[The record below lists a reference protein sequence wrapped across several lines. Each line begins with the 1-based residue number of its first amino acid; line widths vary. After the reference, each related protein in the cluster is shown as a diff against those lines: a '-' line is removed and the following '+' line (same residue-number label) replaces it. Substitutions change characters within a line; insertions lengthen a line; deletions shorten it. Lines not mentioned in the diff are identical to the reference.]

1 MSAAR
6 EFHEKC
12 KTVFYIEMEWIH
24 KQLLKLKLYAMFIAW
39 TKVCV
44 LPGFSPLPIYTVATF
59 FFKEIGKETL
69 VNKASSLAYNF
80 MLAIFPA
87 IIFLFTLIP
96 YIPKRIGFQ
105 EQLMSLLALI
115 LPHNAYFAF
124 ESTINEIVNI
134 QNGNLLSI
142 GFILSLF
149 FATNGV
155 HKLMIAFNKSSLIV
169 ETRTWLKQRLVAIIL
184 TIIIS
189 FSVIVCIAAMAI
201 SEILLNYIEEEL
213 HYTGNLTSYVIQ
225 LTSWTLLGTLY
236 FITVSILYR
245 YGPAHAKKWKFFSA
259 GSWLAT
265 ILAFLTIWGFSY
277 YINHFN
283 SYNKLYGSIG
293 TLIVMMIWLYL
304 NSLILLVGFELNASV
319 DLSKRSVKIIRPNF
333 NIFKKP
339 LPVENKLEK
348 S

>member
-1 MSAAR
+1 MNW
-6 EFHEKC
+6 
-12 KTVFYIEMEWIH
+12 VH
-24 KQLLKLKLYAMFIAW
+24 KQLLKLRLYSLFIEW

-59 FFKEIGKETL
+59 FFKEIAKDTL

-105 EQLMSLLALI
+105 EQLMSLIALV
-115 LPHNAYFAF
+115 LPNNAYLAF
-124 ESTINEIVNI
+124 ETTLNEIINI
-134 QNGNLLSI
+134 QNGSLLSI
-142 GFILSLF
+142 GFVLSLF

-155 HKLMIAFNKSSLIV
+155 HNLMVAFNRSSLIV

-184 TIIIS
+184 TVVIAL
-189 FSVIVCIAAMAI
+189 SVIVCIAAMAI
-201 SEILLNYIEEEL
+201 GEILLTYIKDEL
-213 HYTGNLTSYVIQ
+213 HYTGNLTYYVIQ
-225 LTSWTLLGTLY
+225 LTRWTLLGVLY

-265 ILAFLTIWGFSY
+265 VLAFLTMWGFSF
-277 YINHFN
+277 YINHFS

-293 TLIVMMIWLYL
+293 TLIVVMIWLYL

-339 LPVENKLEK
+339 LPIEDELKK
-348 S
+348 

>member
-1 MSAAR
+1 MN
-6 EFHEKC
+6 
-12 KTVFYIEMEWIH
+12 WIH
-24 KQLLKLKLYAMFIAW
+24 KQLLKLKIYSFFIEW

-59 FFKEIGKETL
+59 FFKEIGNATL

-105 EQLMSLLALI
+105 EQLMSLLALV
-115 LPHNAYFAF
+115 LPHNAYDAF
-124 ESTINEIVNI
+124 KNTIEDIVTVE
-134 QNGNLLSI
+134 NGRLLSV
-142 GFILSLF
+142 GFVLSLF

-155 HKLMIAFNKSSLIV
+155 HNLMVAFNKSSLIV
-169 ETRTWLKQRLVAIIL
+169 ETRTWLKLRFVAVIL
-184 TIIIS
+184 TLIIA
-189 FSVIVCIAAMAI
+189 FSLIICITAMALG
-201 SEILLNYIEEEL
+201 EILLNYLTDEIN
-213 HYTGNLTSYVIQ
+213 YKGNLTLTVIN
-225 LTSWTLLGTLY
+225 LTRWALLGVLY

-265 ILAFLTIWGFSY
+265 ILAFLTIWGFSF
-277 YINHFN
+277 YINNFS
-283 SYNKLYGSIG
+283 SYNKIYGSIG
-293 TLIVMMIWLYL
+293 TLIVVMIWLYL

-333 NIFKKP
+333 NIFR
-339 LPVENKLEK
+339 K
-348 S
+348 STPIDGKID